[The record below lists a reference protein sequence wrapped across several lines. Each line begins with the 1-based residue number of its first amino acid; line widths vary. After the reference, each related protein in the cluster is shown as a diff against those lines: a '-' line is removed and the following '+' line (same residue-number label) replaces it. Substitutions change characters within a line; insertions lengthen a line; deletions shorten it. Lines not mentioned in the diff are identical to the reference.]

1 MSVRAD
7 TEGQSINV
15 AEAMVSFPSDKL
27 AIVKATPGA
36 TFSIQSPGSPRVTKN
51 QVFFSA
57 GIPTP
62 GYNGKS
68 GVIGTITFRA
78 IAPGSAML
86 KVESGKMLLNDGNAT
101 DALVQKASATINVK
115 EKNVAPSDPGIPTT
129 QPDETIVEEPIPQQ
143 DIITPTFPAPTE
155 VAVQQQSG
163 STDVVT
169 TITIR
174 VKDLI
179 RIIYVLAI
187 LLGIF
192 IVIALYLFVSNIN
205 LKHKNKSLREM
216 SKI

>member
-1 MSVRAD
+1 
-7 TEGQSINV
+7 
-15 AEAMVSFPSDKL
+15 MVSFPSDKL
-27 AIVKATPGA
+27 VIVKATPGA
-36 TFSIQSPGSPRVTKN
+36 TFSIQSPGSPKVTKN

-68 GVIGTITFRA
+68 GVLGTITFKA
-78 IAPGSAML
+78 ISPGAAMI
-86 KVESGKMLLNDGNAT
+86 KVESGKMLLNDGRAT

-115 EKNVAPSDPGIPTT
+115 DKQLTPGEPTIPVLP
-129 QPDETIVEEPIPQQ
+129 PDEIMVEEPAPE
-143 DIITPTFPAPTE
+143 DIVLPTLPAPTQ
-155 VAVQQQSG
+155 VAVQESTQS
-163 STDVVT
+163 DVVT

-174 VKDLI
+174 VKDLV
-179 RIIYVLAI
+179 RIIYILAA

-205 LKHKNKSLREM
+205 LRHKNKEMREM